1 MSLCLS
7 YRDAEA
13 ETFPERHKPRFMST
27 TSSNVS
33 ISTTWPPL
41 ASAPAAPP
49 VSFAF
54 FDPAHFREVSP
65 QKPQLGSE
73 NQGESHLCIE
83 IRNICLLVMLFC
95 ISRYDKSSTSSN
107 FKSLFYMKHHSTYK
121 SSDIDEIMRDYLVN
135 TQYYVI

>member
-13 ETFPERHKPRFMST
+13 ETLPEQHKPGFMST

-33 ISTTWPPL
+33 ISTTRPPS
-41 ASAPAAPP
+41 APAPAAPP

-65 QKPQLGSE
+65 QKPQLGSG

-83 IRNICLLVMLFC
+83 IRNICLLVKSVR
-95 ISRYDKSSTSSN
+95 IS
-107 FKSLFYMKHHSTYK
+107 
-121 SSDIDEIMRDYLVN
+121 
-135 TQYYVI
+135 